1 MFLPLYKW
9 LPMTNCCCRIC
20 TASMDPFL
28 ATGPNNIAEKTSSRL
43 QVAGGLAMDSGIQW
57 NWFRNQWPSDDAWL
71 CSLQNM
77 FEDLNL
83 RKQYYI
89 SCGQFIAFCIEIASL
104 QNIYAYF
111 AKIYIV
117 SCKWNGHCTDAQL
130 YYSHM

>member
-1 MFLPLYKW
+1 MFLLLCKW

-43 QVAGGLAMDSGIQW
+43 QMDWPWTKEYSEIGLEINGHLMM
-57 NWFRNQWPSDDAWL
+57 PEAWL

-117 SCKWNGHCTDAQL
+117 SCKWNGHCTDAHL